1 MNRKEYITA
10 LRAQLRRLPSDDV
23 EEIVKEFET
32 HFEMGLAD
40 GKSESEI
47 AAKLGSPEEVSQIYL
62 SDAIPAFDV
71 SGAQNV
77 CAPQMPIIPV
87 KTGMVI
93 DRGVGPQTAAG
104 FAAGGFARP
113 LVNAAPRN
121 TAPKPEPPSFEN
133 AHTGAKD
140 KETYEEPQPQTGKKY
155 DLPDYTQYPS
165 QDPNAVKKAGKEH
178 NLLFSVLFTI
188 FIFVP
193 LWFVALAI
201 LLLIIGT
208 PVVMGL
214 LSGVLFTWAMEM
226 TSAVAGTVCLA
237 ISLAFGAIAM
247 LFVAFFAVK
256 GFILGT
262 YHYIRYI
269 IKINGS
275 KGGNA

>member
-165 QDPNAVKKAGKEH
+165 QDPNTVKKAGKEH
-178 NLLFSVLFTI
+178 NLLFSVLSGGNGASVRRTLYLGDGNDFCRSRYGMSGDQSGI
-188 FIFVP
+188 RRHCY
-193 LWFVALAI
+193 ALR
-201 LLLIIGT
+201 
-208 PVVMGL
+208 
-214 LSGVLFTWAMEM
+214 GVLRCQGLH
-226 TSAVAGTVCLA
+226 SGYV
-237 ISLAFGAIAM
+237 SLHP
-247 LFVAFFAVK
+247 L
-256 GFILGT
+256 
-262 YHYIRYI
+262 HH
-269 IKINGS
+269 
-275 KGGNA
+275 